1 MTPPPSPIISSPH
14 LPDEPEWYRDGVI
27 YQVHVRSYTD
37 SNGDGIGDFRGLT
50 SRLDYLAELGVTAI
64 WLMPFYPSPLRDD
77 GYDIA
82 DYEGVNP
89 SYGSLRDFRTFLDQA
104 HKRGLRVITEMVMN
118 HTSDQHPW
126 FQRARRAKA
135 GSKHRDF
142 YVWSD
147 SPERYREARVIFQDF
162 ESSNW
167 TWDPVAGAYY
177 WHRFYHHQPD
187 LNFDSPEVRAA
198 IFKVLDRWFDMGV
211 DGVRLDAVP
220 YLYEREGTSCENLPE
235 THQFLKDLRN
245 HVDSKYRN
253 RMFLAEANQWPEDAA
268 AYFGDGDECHMNY
281 HFPVMP
287 RLYMAARME
296 DRLPIVDILEQTP
309 ELPPGCQ
316 WAMFLRN
323 HDELTLEMVTDEER
337 DYMVRAYA
345 SDPEMRINLGIRR
358 RLAPLLQN
366 DRRKIELLN
375 ALLFSLP
382 GTPVVYY
389 GDEIGMGDNVYLGDR
404 DAVRTPMQW
413 SPDRNAGFSSTNPQ
427 RLYLPPIID
436 PEYHYETVNVEAQQQ
451 NPSSL
456 LRWTQRLIAL
466 RKRHRVFGRG
476 DITFLEPDNNKVL
489 AFVRSLEDDDDTTTH
504 VLVVA
509 NLSRH
514 AQAVELDLREF
525 AGARPVEMFGQS
537 RFAPIG
543 ELPYY
548 LTLGPFQFF
557 WFALEPVVPEG
568 EDADDGHPPLLKVR
582 TDWHDLMSGS
592 GRAAL
597 VRALPKYLGARR
609 WFAGKDRDLR
619 GVKVADVVP
628 LAVGRRK
635 PRAYL
640 LVLEVDYVGA
650 DSEHYLLP
658 VAAAT
663 GERAAE
669 LLTYRR
675 DAVIARLERDGAEI
689 GVLVDAVA
697 DADVVTEAL
706 TTMANGRSHAG
717 TSGRAVGEGTRDLRR
732 LLRAEELVPKLLGAE
747 QSNTSVAFGDQV
759 MLKLIR
765 KLDEGINP
773 DLEMG
778 RALTDAG
785 FEHSPDLLGAVRY
798 EGRAHEF
805 TFALAHR
812 FTPNEGDTW
821 RHTLDV
827 LARFYDDVAHHDVGP
842 AEQSPPPDPLTT
854 DEVVVPDEIATLL
867 GTYVDTTA
875 LLAERTAEMHATLA
889 AVPGAGFEPVEFSA
903 LYQRSLYQS
912 FRGQVR
918 ATMSLLRN
926 RRGALDDD
934 EAELAERLIAAE
946 TDLMD
951 RIGRV
956 RAGRLDAARI
966 RIHGDYH
973 LGQVL
978 WTGRDVVIIDFE
990 GEPSR
995 PIGERRIKRSPLVDV
1010 AGMLRSFH
1018 YAARA
1023 ALLEQQARGA
1033 VGDETGSVERY
1044 AAWGERW
1051 RRWTEAVFLRRY
1063 LDHAG
1068 DIGVLPADTDQ
1079 LRLLLELYV
1088 IEKALY
1094 ETRYELRYRPDW
1106 AAIPLG
1112 SILELLHDG
1121 PGR

>member
-1 MTPPPSPIISSPH
+1 MSPAQPAVST
-14 LPDEPEWYRDGVI
+14 LVDDPEWYRDGVI
-27 YQVHVRSYTD
+27 YQLHVRSFAD

-50 SRLDYLAELGVTAI
+50 SRLDYLAELGVTAL

-89 SYGSLRDFRTFLDQA
+89 SYGTLRDFRTFLDAA
-104 HKRGLRVITEMVMN
+104 HRRGMRVITEMVMN
-118 HTSDQHPW
+118 HTSDQHEW
-126 FQRARRAKA
+126 FQRSRRAAPGTKW
-135 GSKHRDF
+135 RDF

-147 SPERYREARVIFQDF
+147 TPDRYRDARIIFQDF

-167 TWDPVAGAYY
+167 TWDPVAGAYF
-177 WHRFYHHQPD
+177 WHRFYSHQPD
-187 LNFDSPEVRAA
+187 LNFESPHVRAA
-198 IFKVLDRWFDMGV
+198 IFKVLDRWFEMGV

-220 YLYEREGTSCENLPE
+220 YLFEREGTSCENLPE
-235 THQFLKDLRN
+235 THQFLKDLRA
-245 HVDSKYRN
+245 HVDAKFRN

-309 ELPPGCQ
+309 ELPAGAQ

-345 SDPEMRINLGIRR
+345 NDPEMRINLGIRR

-389 GDEIGMGDNVYLGDR
+389 GDEIAMGDNVYLGDR

-413 SPDRNAGFSSTNPQ
+413 SPDRNAGFSKANPQ

-436 PEYHYETVNVEAQQQ
+436 PGYHYETVNVEAAQQ

-456 LRWTQRLIAL
+456 LRWTQRLISL
-466 RKRHRVFGRG
+466 RKRNKVFGRG
-476 DITFLEPDNNKVL
+476 DITFLDPDNNKVL
-489 AFVRSLEDDDDTTTH
+489 AFIRSLTDDDGSTSR

-514 AQAVELDLREF
+514 AQAVELDLRDH
-525 AGARPVEMFGQS
+525 AGSRPVEMFGQS

-548 LTLGPFQFF
+548 LTLGPYQFF
-557 WFALEPVVPEG
+557 WFTLESMVPEG
-568 EDADDGHPPLLKVR
+568 EEADDGHPPLLRVR
-582 TDWHDLMSGS
+582 NDWHDLLSGA
-592 GRAAL
+592 GRSAL
-597 VRALPKYLGARR
+597 MRALPSFLMARR

-619 GVKVADVVP
+619 GVKVTDVVP

-640 LVLEVDYVGA
+640 MIIEVDYVGA

-675 DAVIARLERDGAEI
+675 DAVIARIEKDDAEI
-689 GVLVDAVA
+689 GVLIDAVA
-697 DADVVTEAL
+697 DADVVTETL
-706 TTMANGRSHAG
+706 VTMANGRTHAG
-717 TSGRAVGEGTRDLRR
+717 ATGRVVGEGTRDLRR
-732 LLRAEELVPKLLGAE
+732 LLRGAELVPKLLGAE
-747 QSNTSVAFGDQV
+747 QSNTSVAFGDEV

-765 KLDEGINP
+765 KLDVGINP

-778 RALTDAG
+778 RALTAEG
-785 FEHSPDLLGAVRY
+785 FAHSPALLGGVQY
-798 EGRAHEF
+798 EGKAGPM
-805 TFALAHR
+805 TLAMAHR
-812 FTPNEGDTW
+812 FTANEGDTW

-827 LARFYDDVAHHDVGP
+827 LARFYDDVAHLDGGASDLP
-842 AEQSPPPDPLTT
+842 APPDPLTV
-854 DEVVVPDEIATLL
+854 DAIDVPDEIATLI
-867 GTYVDTTA
+867 GTYLDTA
-875 LLAERTAEMHATLA
+875 GLLAQRTAEMHMSLA
-889 AVPGAGFEPVEFSA
+889 GVPDEAFTPVGFTG

-918 ATMSLLRN
+918 STLAMI
-926 RRGALDDD
+926 RRGRDQLDPAA
-934 EAELAERLIAAE
+934 AELAHRLLDREAE
-946 TDLMD
+946 LMD
-951 RIGRV
+951 RIALVRSGRIE
-956 RAGRLDAARI
+956 ASRI

-1033 VGDETGSVERY
+1033 IGDEADGLERY
-1044 AAWGERW
+1044 AAWGELW
-1051 RRWTEAVFLRRY
+1051 RRWVEAVYLHRY
-1063 LDHAG
+1063 LDIARPAG
-1068 DIGVLPADTDQ
+1068 IVPDDPDE
-1079 LRLLLELYV
+1079 LRLLIDSYTL
-1088 IEKALY
+1088 EKALY
-1094 ETRYELRYRPDW
+1094 EARYELRYRPDW
-1106 AAIPLG
+1106 ATIPLG
-1112 SILELLHDG
+1112 SILELLG
-1121 PGR
+1121 EVPGR